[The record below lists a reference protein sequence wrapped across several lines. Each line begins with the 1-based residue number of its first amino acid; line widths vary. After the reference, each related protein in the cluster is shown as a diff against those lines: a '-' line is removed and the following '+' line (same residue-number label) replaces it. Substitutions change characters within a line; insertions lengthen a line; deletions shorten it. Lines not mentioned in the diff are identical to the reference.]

1 MGENI
6 FSFKFRNQEIEE
18 YICSNDL
25 EFSIDHNSII
35 LKKMSHF
42 EAYTNT
48 KGKVLE
54 KIESGLKQTRFIRS
68 LPKVVSKDK
77 QFCQD
82 LHNVFVQQT
91 MEAIRENFDQVE
103 DSSKLESN
111 LKQLD
116 VVINDDANKS
126 EKAWRPDN
134 VALNNQ
140 AAHDRNII
148 TNAKVKLEQELLKE
162 LQDDVEDLEKQV
174 SALSYQIAENTANVK
189 ANFRKNEIVVV
200 HRHQNVAF

>member
-1 MGENI
+1 
-6 FSFKFRNQEIEE
+6 
-18 YICSNDL
+18 
-25 EFSIDHNSII
+25 
-35 LKKMSHF
+35 MSHF
-42 EAYTNT
+42 EAYNNT

-68 LPKVVSKDK
+68 VPKDK

-134 VALNNQ
+134 VALNSQ

-189 ANFRKNEIVVV
+189 AKLQEE
-200 HRHQNVAF
+200 